1 MISPDDLQWVNIIKF
16 DGELTYNSKGFAEL
30 PPYEIKRILA
40 SMQPLSSGGIKF
52 LPEGTHYADYLQA
65 FTDYPITADTTTSS
79 LGNYFIWYNQI
90 YKVISSQSYQHFTA
104 YTTNHVQNTIVKDN
118 RLKWDGSSI
127 NLPIPEIDSVYAP
140 LFKLVEM
147 VTSCFIESPISVFW
161 SSQQEL
167 QPNFPYCAISIESVT
182 NIDNTPYVNLGTDT
196 LSRSMN
202 KELKVN
208 FTFYTLD
215 QIQLLDLVERFT
227 LRRSNYDLESRVL
240 AFLGLDFSD
249 KIVDKVVYE
258 DRTIFY
264 MAVPVRFSWIVE
276 ENISSSDP
284 SIGIIETIK
293 FDLSVP
299 PIFTTGSAP

>member
-1 MISPDDLQWVNIIKF
+1 MISPDDLQWVNIVKF
-16 DGELTYNSKGFAEL
+16 NGTLSYNAQGFAEL

-40 SMQPLSSGGIKF
+40 SMQPLTSGGIKF

-79 LGNYFIWYNQI
+79 IGNYFIWTNQV
-90 YKVISSQSYQHFTA
+90 YKVISSQSYQHFTS

-118 RLKWDGSSI
+118 RLTWDGSFL
-127 NLPIPEIDSVYAP
+127 NLPIPEIDSMYAP

-147 VTSCFIESPISVFW
+147 VSSCFIESPIPVLW

-167 QPNFPYCAISIESVT
+167 QPSFPYCAITIESVT
-182 NIDNTPYVNLGTDT
+182 NIDNTPYVNLDT
-196 LSRSMN
+196 EDLSRSMT
-202 KELKVN
+202 KELKVI
-208 FTFYTLD
+208 FSFYSLD
-215 QIQLLDLVERFT
+215 QVQLLDLVERFT
-227 LRRSNYDLESRVL
+227 LRRSNYDLDSRVFS
-240 AFLGLDFSD
+240 FLGLDFSE
-249 KIVDKVVYE
+249 KIVDKVIYE

-276 ENISSSDP
+276 ERISSSDP
-284 SIGIIETIK
+284 SIGVIETIK
-293 FDLSVP
+293 FDLSIP